1 MLFWPNPKLFC
12 PIQTFHS
19 FKEQGRQ
26 GSSSGMAT
34 LAPFLKW
41 LYLCQLFTMV
51 SPMIA
56 PVYFIDSNVKI
67 EIILQN
73 YLTNKNSGAL
83 VNSTNNLSK
92 NLITILNKPFQGI

>member
-1 MLFWPNPKLFC
+1 MALLMS
-12 PIQTFHS
+12 TFHNG
-19 FKEQGRQ
+19 KPNDCPG
-26 GSSSGMAT
+26 
-34 LAPFLKW
+34 
-41 LYLCQLFTMV
+41 
-51 SPMIA
+51 
-56 PVYFIDSNVKI
+56 YFIDSNVKI